1 MCTKGLSITQ
11 LAYHPDRVL
20 YPMKRTDKGWERISW
35 DEALW
40 TRAPQVPGG
49 DRVVAQA
56 QHKMTETLIR
66 TKWVCRP
73 VGYDNEHIYL
83 KYMSFGPCKLKRL
96 KEAGII

>member
-1 MCTKGLSITQ
+1 
-11 LAYHPDRVL
+11 
-20 YPMKRTDKGWERISW
+20 
-35 DEALW
+35 
-40 TRAPQVPGG
+40 
-49 DRVVAQA
+49 
-56 QHKMTETLIR
+56 MTGTPIR